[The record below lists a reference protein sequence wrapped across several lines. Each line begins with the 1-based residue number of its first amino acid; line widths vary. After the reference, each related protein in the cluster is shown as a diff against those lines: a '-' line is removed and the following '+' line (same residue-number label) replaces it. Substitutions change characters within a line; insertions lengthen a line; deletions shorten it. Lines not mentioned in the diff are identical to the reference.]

1 MARLIFLAIMSYAL
15 ALELNYNSS
24 TLMGTNST
32 LFSAFLDS
40 GRELVIS
47 SVDDIVTVCDMSCQ
61 KFQLD
66 QRELIIDTSGGLIEV
81 CIGESCTHQK
91 LRPCHWSCDSCNAGK

>member
-1 MARLIFLAIMSYAL
+1 MAWYFILAMISSAL

-40 GRELVIS
+40 GSELVIS
-47 SVDDIVTVCDMSCQ
+47 SVDDIVMVCDVSCQ
-61 KFQLD
+61 KYQLD
-66 QRELIIDTSGGLIEV
+66 QRELIIDTSGGLIEL
-81 CIGESCTHQK
+81 CIGESCTH
-91 LRPCHWSCDSCNAGK
+91 